1 MNTIEALNEMFLQPI
16 SPQAGDSGSIYGYLY
31 EKRAKNGISEEEF
44 IIDSSEKIVDLDEI
58 YYNTYYLFKENLDFL
73 EKETKLVR
81 EQGLSVLSDRYE
93 ELDSEYTYNLGYQ
106 YSDDFIFHIYENM
119 FSEYI
124 VVIQLHNGCDA
135 RAGFSR
141 PYVFMGDME
150 IVAMCSLEDLKE
162 NIERREEEYNIKIKT
177 E

>member
-1 MNTIEALNEMFLQPI
+1 
-16 SPQAGDSGSIYGYLY
+16 
-31 EKRAKNGISEEEF
+31 
-44 IIDSSEKIVDLDEI
+44 
-58 YYNTYYLFKENLDFL
+58 
-73 EKETKLVR
+73 
-81 EQGLSVLSDRYE
+81 
-93 ELDSEYTYNLGYQ
+93 
-106 YSDDFIFHIYENM
+106 M

-162 NIERREEEYNIKIKT
+162 NIERIEEEYNIKIKT